1 MRIAILLAVMAAS
14 TGCTSISTAP
24 SASALPT
31 FAFSSLKGTD
41 VAVVVLDQRA
51 GERDVKWKGRI
62 ESDVRSA
69 LVAAGVHVSPEAST
83 RFEVRLL
90 RARSD
95 FEARQWKGC
104 AELTGRVVG
113 TRNADGAGESCVSKA
128 NLWGKGTADN
138 VLRLAYEDALIKVL
152 SALDSR
158 L

>member
-1 MRIAILLAVMAAS
+1 MRIAIFLAVMAVS
-14 TGCTSISTAP
+14 NGCTSVSTAP
-24 SASALPT
+24 SATALPT
-31 FAFSSLKGTD
+31 FAFSSLKGTT

-51 GERDVKWKGRI
+51 GERDVRWKGRI
-62 ESDVRSA
+62 ESDVRAA
-69 LVAAGVHVSPEAST
+69 LVAAGVQVSPEAPT

-95 FEARQWKGC
+95 SEAGQWKGC

-113 TRNADGAGESCVSKA
+113 ARNADGSGDSCVSKA

-152 SALDSR
+152 SALDSK